1 MVKMEDAVIARIEK
15 GGHTFELLVDPHLAM
30 EVKHGK
36 EIELASLLAIER
48 VFKDARKG
56 DEQGKET
63 IQKVFLTADLKEIA
77 KKIIQNGE
85 VQLTTEQ
92 RRMLLEKKKSE
103 IFDFISRNAIN
114 PQTKTP
120 HPPQRIQNAMEQ
132 AKVHV
137 DAFKSTEEQIEDIVK
152 ALRPIIPISLEKIDF
167 AVKIP
172 AEHAGKCSSII
183 HKFEMKREQ
192 WLNDGSLAA
201 EFQLPAGLKQDLLNK
216 LNSVT
221 HGDITVKIV
230 G

>member
-1 MVKMEDAVIARIEK
+1 
-15 GGHTFELLVDPHLAM
+15 
-30 EVKHGK
+30 
-36 EIELASLLAIER
+36 
-48 VFKDARKG
+48 
-56 DEQGKET
+56 
-63 IQKVFLTADLKEIA
+63 
-77 KKIIQNGE
+77 
-85 VQLTTEQ
+85 
-92 RRMLLEKKKSE
+92 
-103 IFDFISRNAIN
+103 
-114 PQTKTP
+114 
-120 HPPQRIQNAMEQ
+120 MEQ
-132 AKVHV
+132 AKVHI

-221 HGDITVKIV
+221 HGDIIVKIV